1 MSKSYSFPTLIPCLK
16 EALPLHFRHR
26 TNQLFG
32 PAQTLYC
39 LVDQTALGQA
49 GYRRMLASQSPATA
63 RQLGWDDVEKPSA
76 TAYCRAR
83 PKLTLAHCKTGFD
96 AVRGLCKKAS
106 RRPEFRYGDRDI
118 YLLDGT
124 GLSLPCSNELL
135 EQFGSPS
142 NGHGPTNVPAA
153 HMVMLWNAST
163 QCPIDYHLSP
173 YKHDERKQATPLLE
187 SIPENGIVICD
198 RGFYSYDMLGK
209 IITRGRDFLMRVS
222 VSACSE
228 IKAFV
233 AGVTNEAIISI
244 PPPDKWAKEKQMSAP
259 TFSVRAIRVQTRNGE
274 TAVYLTS
281 LRKKDGHT
289 ISRLA
294 KLYKTRW
301 RIETAFDEL
310 KNWHAMQKFSSQ
322 SVLGI
327 HQEIYA
333 AFIFQTLVA
342 ELEALARK
350 EVYDL
355 RKAAKKQGKT
365 PEALPDIRF
374 NRRLISDAVNRLLAV
389 ATQSP
394 SELQEYLD
402 AAIYDIYRY
411 RVRRRPGRVYDR
423 KCKSPRTG
431 FMKRGSKR

>member
-1 MSKSYSFPTLIPCLK
+1 MSKSYSFPALIPCLK
-16 EALPLHFRHR
+16 EVLPLHFSHR

-49 GYRRMLASQSPATA
+49 GYRRMLSNQSPETA
-63 RQLGWDDVEKPSA
+63 RQLGWGDEKKPSA

-83 PKLTLAHCKTGFD
+83 PKLTLAHCQSGFD
-96 AVRGLCKKAS
+96 AVRGHCKQAV
-106 RRPEFRYGDRDI
+106 RRPEFRYDERDVF
-118 YLLDGT
+118 LLDGT
-124 GLSLPCSNELL
+124 GLSLPCSDELL
-135 EQFGSPS
+135 EKFGSPS
-142 NGHGPTNVPAA
+142 NGRGPTNVPAA

-163 QCPIDYHLSP
+163 QCPIDYQLSP
-173 YKHDERKQATPLLE
+173 YKHDERKQAAPLLKN
-187 SIPENGIVICD
+187 IPENGIVICD
-198 RGFYSYDMLGK
+198 RGFYSYEMLGDF
-209 IITRGRDFLMRVS
+209 IASGRDFLLRVK
-222 VSACSE
+222 VSACNE

-233 AGVTNEAIISI
+233 AGLANEAIITI
-244 PPPDKWAKEKQMSAP
+244 PPPSDWSKAKQRSSP
-259 TFSVRAIRVQTRNGE
+259 IFSVRAIRVQTRDGKS
-274 TAVYLTS
+274 AVYLTS

-310 KNWHAMQKFSSQ
+310 KNWHAMAKFSSHL
-322 SVLGI
+322 VLGI

-355 RKAAKKQGKT
+355 RKAARKKRKT

-374 NRRLISDAVNRLLAV
+374 NRRLISDAVNRLLVV

-394 SELQEYLD
+394 SELQAYLD
-402 AAIYDIYRY
+402 AAINDIYRY
-411 RVRRRPGRVYDR
+411 RVKRRPGRVYDR
-423 KCKSPRTG
+423 NRKSPRAG
-431 FMKRGSKR
+431 YLKRGSK